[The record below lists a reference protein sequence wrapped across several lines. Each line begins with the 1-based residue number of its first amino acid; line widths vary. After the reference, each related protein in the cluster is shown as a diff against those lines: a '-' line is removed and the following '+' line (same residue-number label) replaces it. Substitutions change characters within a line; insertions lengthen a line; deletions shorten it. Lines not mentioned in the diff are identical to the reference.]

1 MFRLMDEPSKIKVED
16 FFEFIYK
23 LKNTRTHLMMQ
34 FISNTLL
41 FAISRYLILNKNKLY
56 LTTEDIRLL
65 KETNECQI
73 QNDNLCKLLNELRNK
88 HIDLNNEIEKG
99 KNNINKL
106 ENELI
111 YREKRINELIKINE
125 ELNNYQS
132 NSNKILKKENNDKN
146 LVNEYDFF
154 VDLLT
159 KYVVNNNYY
168 EIVLNYYLNIE
179 NNNDFENIDYSR
191 INIKE
196 YYFIRKLLNNQK
208 INKRNITIDPG
219 NLKNYYKIHNYKKYQ

>member
-132 NSNKILKKENNDKN
+132 NSNKILKKENNDK
-146 LVNEYDFF
+146 
-154 VDLLT
+154 
-159 KYVVNNNYY
+159 
-168 EIVLNYYLNIE
+168 
-179 NNNDFENIDYSR
+179 
-191 INIKE
+191 
-196 YYFIRKLLNNQK
+196 K
-208 INKRNITIDPG
+208 I
-219 NLKNYYKIHNYKKYQ
+219 